1 MSQSVILIPLLPQQ
15 MQQDMETKMQALLA
29 EMERAQKQVGAGESS
44 GQSGQASRLEHL
56 EQQVKE
62 LTERRLQHLE
72 TLQSQQME
80 VQVREGCA
88 MEHSWDRGC

>member
-1 MSQSVILIPLLPQQ
+1 
-15 MQQDMETKMQALLA
+15 MQLLLA
-29 EMERAQKQVGAGESS
+29 EMERAQKQAGAGESGS
-44 GQSGQASRLEHL
+44 QPGSMSRLEQL

-80 VQVREGCA
+80 VQVRDLAKSAGGGSGERWAQAGTVLQ
-88 MEHSWDRGC
+88 

>member
-1 MSQSVILIPLLPQQ
+1 
-15 MQQDMETKMQALLA
+15 MQLLLA
-29 EMERAQKQVGAGESS
+29 EMERAQKQAGAGESG
-44 GQSGQASRLEHL
+44 GQPGSVSRLEQL

-80 VQVREGCA
+80 VQVRDFAESADGSLGERLCRV
-88 MEHSWDRGC
+88 SRWRFR

>member
-1 MSQSVILIPLLPQQ
+1 
-15 MQQDMETKMQALLA
+15 MQVLLA
-29 EMERAQKQVGAGESS
+29 EMERAQKQAGAGESG
-44 GQSGQASRLEHL
+44 GQSGSVSRLEQL

-80 VQVREGCA
+80 VQVRDLVESAGGGSGEGPCRV
-88 MEHSWDRGC
+88 SRWRFR

>member
-1 MSQSVILIPLLPQQ
+1 MQS
-15 MQQDMETKMQALLA
+15 LLA
-29 EMERAQKQVGAGESS
+29 EMERVQKQVGSAGGPEVS
-44 GQSGQASRLEHL
+44 GQYESNPRLAQL

-80 VQVREGCA
+80 VQVSC
-88 MEHSWDRGC
+88 